1 MKKFS
6 QMLKKNTLVFSR
18 WSRKAFA
25 SFCSI
30 GRCVVISK
38 VKKEIADASLTKNTS
53 LSDGYMDL
61 NPERDYLQDEDN
73 PLTGINILLTGFT
86 DILLF
91 KNLNV
96 TFASAGKGHSSY
108 IYNLN
113 IHIYGHQYRLSTLQ
127 RYA

>member
-38 VKKEIADASLTKNTS
+38 VMKVFADASLTQNIS
-53 LSDGYMDL
+53 LSAGYM
-61 NPERDYLQDEDN
+61 
-73 PLTGINILLTGFT
+73 
-86 DILLF
+86 
-91 KNLNV
+91 V
-96 TFASAGKGHSSY
+96 
-108 IYNLN
+108 
-113 IHIYGHQYRLSTLQ
+113 
-127 RYA
+127 